1 MCSLGRYDIPNKQKQ
16 SNFKV
21 DLVNSN
27 IAVFGSAMSGKTN
40 FLKLLINCLHKRSNI
55 YNEQIFILDF
65 GGALRDYKDMPL
77 VSVGILLITVSLTH
91 LSMSHQS
98 LVIDGLEFLH
108 AHTRG

>member
-1 MCSLGRYDIPNKQKQ
+1 MNKGFEMCSLGRYDIPNKQKQ

-55 YNEQIFILDF
+55 YNEQIFIKICHWFQL
-65 GGALRDYKDMPL
+65 
-77 VSVGILLITVSLTH
+77 ILIIPVKN
-91 LSMSHQS
+91 M
-98 LVIDGLEFLH
+98 
-108 AHTRG
+108 

>member
-77 VSVGILLITVSLTH
+77 VSAYFDNTSEEYLSLIHIS
-91 LSMSHQS
+91 
-98 LVIDGLEFLH
+98 EP
-108 AHTRG
+108 TRH